1 MLAIII
7 ILHKME
13 LGAYTVDQL
22 GGREQK
28 EADNFGNMFC
38 CIAWL
43 LDVEHFS
50 HFSTSNS
57 WKVARLFFVFSVKWS
72 SPQINDIIADGTIFS
87 WGIKIWV
94 CHQKSAWQRNEIE
107 RKFGWHAPSIN
118 IDKRK
123 SNNGQWYNTT
133 IMIHR
138 ELTKEMQ

>member
-1 MLAIII
+1 
-7 ILHKME
+7 ME

-72 SPQINDIIADGTIFS
+72 SPQINDIIADGTILS
-87 WGIKIWV
+87 WGIKI
-94 CHQKSAWQRNEIE
+94 QKKIGLAAQRDREKVWLT
-107 RKFGWHAPSIN
+107 RT
-118 IDKRK
+118 
-123 SNNGQWYNTT
+123 QYQ
-133 IMIHR
+133 HR
-138 ELTKEMQ
+138 